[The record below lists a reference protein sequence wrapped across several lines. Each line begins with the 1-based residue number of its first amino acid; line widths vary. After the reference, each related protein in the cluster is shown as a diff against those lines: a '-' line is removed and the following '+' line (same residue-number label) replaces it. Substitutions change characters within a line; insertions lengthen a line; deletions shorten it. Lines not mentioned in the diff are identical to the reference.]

1 MVGESKILT
10 VSYGTFSCT
19 LEGFDDSFSTM
30 KAIAEYFK
38 GLAAEDRYFGAEPP
52 APDAEMLMRIAERE
66 VKSRVE
72 AQVGEGGIVL
82 RRSEGQSDSPQEIHD
97 AAEPHA
103 APTPPEAVEQTSNA
117 TIVDTP
123 APRAAPSPFTA
134 PEGGDS
140 DSVAAKL
147 SRIRAVVSR
156 APNAAASHDT
166 EDDDSNGLMDPIESA
181 FKDITQ
187 EAAAPAPKETAE
199 KEAAQPE
206 HAQPEIAPTDFDA
219 PADEASA
226 DEATDEITDEIT
238 DAIVETPEEAAVEQA
253 PEAEAP
259 TAENTAEETTEE
271 TTDVRASEIP
281 EEDATEDDGVLAG
294 VGAFMAQSDSSDLQ
308 ADEEGYSNEQGDTP
322 IDATD
327 ISSILG
333 AISNEAETSEDA
345 PADTSESAAEA
356 EDADAVDFS
365 AITEAFAEDEDEGAA
380 TETELEAEEEP
391 EIVAVIEDA
400 PAEETSD
407 ELVDLSEPSDEI
419 SQDDI
424 DDLGRMDGTDI
435 SDGEITEEA
444 PEEAAHTD
452 DEIVDAAPEGET
464 TAEEAPHPEDGSRVA
479 KPSISSVAARAR
491 ARVIRVKKAD
501 LADAIEGDSGAEL
514 VDTGDA
520 AQHVESTTYDMEE
533 HAASTSEVTSDKSE
547 SDAALSDEDEA
558 DLMAQLAAAV
568 DGDAAEATPAIEAQE
583 QTASDENDADDDAL
597 DRAIGAAIGDVH
609 APLPE
614 VTPHQTLA
622 KEADDEKMNR
632 LMEESESQFAE
643 SEGSRRRSAIAHLK
657 AAVAATVAD
666 RKILGG
672 SAPSADDTTTDY
684 RKDLADVVRPS
695 RAKRL
700 LGKKDSRPAP
710 LMLVSE
716 QRIDA
721 PDGTAVQPRRVGKSA
736 VGLHDVNEGR
746 NAGSNLDEKSAKH
759 LAESKSF
766 AEFAERVGATEL
778 PDLLEAAAAYT
789 AFVEGLEHFTRPQVM
804 RRVLRFSED
813 QGVTREEGLRS
824 FGLLL
829 RQGKIEKVKRGQF
842 KISESTRFRPDARIA
857 GE

>member
-38 GLAAEDRYFGAEPP
+38 GLAAEDRFFGAEPP
-52 APDAEMLMRIAERE
+52 APDAETLMRIAERE

-72 AQVGEGGIVL
+72 AQIGDGGITL
-82 RRSEGQSDSPQEIHD
+82 RRSEDPSARPQDTDSTVEESAETAPQPVVEQ
-97 AAEPHA
+97 AAETIVATSP
-103 APTPPEAVEQTSNA
+103 APTAR
-117 TIVDTP
+117 P
-123 APRAAPSPFTA
+123 AASPFTST
-134 PEGGDS
+134 EVGDS

-166 EDDDSNGLMDPIESA
+166 EDENSNGLMDPIESA
-181 FKDITQ
+181 FKDISQ
-187 EAAAPAPKETAE
+187 EASAPAP
-199 KEAAQPE
+199 EAPQIAPE
-206 HAQPEIAPTDFDA
+206 EIAPTDFDTA
-219 PADEASA
+219 EEEAA
-226 DEATDEITDEIT
+226 EEAQQDAYEQATDEAATE
-238 DAIVETPEEAAVEQA
+238 APIVE
-253 PEAEAP
+253 EAEAVVAQTP
-259 TAENTAEETTEE
+259 DDISAEVAQTQDDEIQHDDAE
-271 TTDVRASEIP
+271 D
-281 EEDATEDDGVLAG
+281 DDGVLAG
-294 VGAFMAQSDSSDLQ
+294 VGAFMAHSDNTAPQ
-308 ADEEGYSNEQGDTP
+308 ADEEYYSNEQGDTP
-322 IDATD
+322 IEATD

-333 AISNEAETSEDA
+333 AVSNEANTSADA
-345 PADTSESAAEA
+345 PVENIEDTAET
-356 EDADAVDFS
+356 DTVDFS
-365 AITEAFAEDEDEGAA
+365 AITDSLSQDDVEIDAA
-380 TETELEAEEEP
+380 EAEEAISA
-391 EIVAVIEDA
+391 EI
-400 PAEETSD
+400 EETA
-407 ELVDLSEPSDEI
+407 SEEASFQEPADEI

-424 DDLGRMDGTDI
+424 ADLSRIDGTDI
-435 SDGEITEEA
+435 AATEI
-444 PEEAAHTD
+444 PEEVKPEEVVAEAEA
-452 DEIVDAAPEGET
+452 EIEADEGE
-464 TAEEAPHPEDGSRVA
+464 RVA
-479 KPSISSVAARAR
+479 KPSVTSVAARAR
-491 ARVIRVKKAD
+491 ARVIRVKRAD

-514 VDTGDA
+514 VETGDA
-520 AQHVESTTYDMEE
+520 DQHVENTTYDVTELQE
-533 HAASTSEVTSDKSE
+533 TPSEAATVETE

-568 DGDAAEATPAIEAQE
+568 GDEAAEINEAGEAQIG
-583 QTASDENDADDDAL
+583 TAGDEIDENDDAL

-643 SEGSRRRSAIAHLK
+643 TEGSRRRSAIAHLK

-672 SAPSADDTTTDY
+672 TAPKDDDVTTDY
-684 RKDLADVVRPS
+684 RKDLAEVVRPS

-700 LGKKDSRPAP
+700 LGKKDTRPAP

-716 QRIDA
+716 QRIDSH
-721 PDGTAVQPRRVGKSA
+721 DGPAVQPRRVGKSA
-736 VGLHDVNEGR
+736 LGLRDVNEGL
-746 NAGSNLDEKSAKH
+746 ATGSDLDEKSAKH

-766 AEFAERVGATEL
+766 AEFAERVGATDL

-842 KISESTRFRPDARIA
+842 RVSESTRFRPDARIA